1 MFSSASRAARL
12 QMDPKEFC
20 YLKFNIRKLLSKQYP
35 KEINTLGDHIKKRRL
50 DLGMLQVQVA
60 EKIGA
65 DVTTIRNWE
74 RQ

>member
-1 MFSSASRAARL
+1 
-12 QMDPKEFC
+12 MDPKEFC